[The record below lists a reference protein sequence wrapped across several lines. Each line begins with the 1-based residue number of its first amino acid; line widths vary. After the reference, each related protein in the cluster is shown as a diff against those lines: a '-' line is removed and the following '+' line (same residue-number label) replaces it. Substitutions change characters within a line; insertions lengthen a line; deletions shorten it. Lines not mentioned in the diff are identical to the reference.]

1 MRRVLI
7 TTVMSLALFAFV
19 AGSAVAEPSKEPF
32 EIKPGSFH
40 IVPSTTEAAAHENLT
55 TEFDFAHNGKNET
68 DNDVRNIVVNLPP
81 GFIGNNNAVPTC
93 TSAELVDRSPFGGGD
108 GQLPACPVDTAVG
121 QISFD
126 AGGEHTNRVTVP
138 IFNIETT
145 TPGIVAELGFHA
157 LDTTVVLPVTVRPG
171 DSGLTVTTPNVE
183 SLLEA
188 RDISFTVWGV
198 PAAAEHDAERQYVC
212 EEEACT
218 DAGGPYAAGIPARPY
233 LANSTSCGPHTAS
246 MEADSWEHPNE
257 WSKAE
262 TVIGPVVECERVPFA
277 PSIVVRPTTNTTES
291 PSGLNIS
298 LVVPQSWEN
307 IDSVASSNLRGHDAD
322 AARGVHRQP
331 VRGVGPGR
339 LHPRTV

>member
-40 IVPSTTEAAAHENLT
+40 IVPSTIEAAAHENLT

-81 GFIGNNNAVPTC
+81 GFVGNNNAVPTC
-93 TSAELVDRSPFGGGD
+93 TSAELVDRSETVAAGR
-108 GQLPACPVDTAVG
+108 LPDCPVDTAVG

-183 SLLEA
+183 SLEEA

-212 EEEACT
+212 EEEQCE
-218 DAGGPYAAGIPARPY
+218 DAGGPQPSGIPARPY

-262 TVIGPVVECERVPFA
+262 TVVGPVVECERVPFA
-277 PSIVVRPTTNTTES
+277 PSIVVRPTTNTAES

-307 IDSVASSNLRGHDAD
+307 IDSVASSNL
-322 AARGVHRQP
+322 
-331 VRGVGPGR
+331 
-339 LHPRTV
+339 